1 MKITRDYVRIMAD
14 AQGIPL
20 PEEDVDNVRL
30 RLTTWL
36 GAMEEIEA
44 ELGEAMNAT
53 DPIPP
58 ILGKPGSRSG

>member
-1 MKITRDYVRIMAD
+1 MKITQDYVRIMAE

-20 PEEDVDNVRL
+20 PEDEIDNVRL

-36 GAMEEIEA
+36 AAMDEIEA
-44 ELGEAMNAT
+44 ELGAAMNGT

-58 ILGKPGSRSG
+58 IL